1 MSKGTTEPRL
11 PLQALVP
18 RILLSRRPRSSQHAR
33 VTVTVAE
40 LAITSALAFRFS
52 EERFLR
58 APPTSVPSSRQRDHY
73 KHTRCLQL
81 RSFGRV
87 QRPNSVALS
96 VLFNVHVSRKGKCV
110 YAASGLMGVR
120 STIWRARARMHFSAG
135 WLLLLVVT
143 DMADF
148 EGSLFIVTKTQPI
161 YEFTLRLI
169 GRFPACVDRYSVCGL
184 RMFKQTED
192 VLT

>member
-81 RSFGRV
+81 RSLGG
-87 QRPNSVALS
+87 
-96 VLFNVHVSRKGKCV
+96 FNVQTASRCPFSSTCTCLEKG
-110 YAASGLMGVR
+110 
-120 STIWRARARMHFSAG
+120 SAC
-135 WLLLLVVT
+135 
-143 DMADF
+143 M
-148 EGSLFIVTKTQPI
+148 P
-161 YEFTLRLI
+161 RL
-169 GRFPACVDRYSVCGL
+169 A
-184 RMFKQTED
+184 
-192 VLT
+192 